1 MWQKPW
7 GYKEGFAICGG
18 LFLTGTFLQITIGKC
33 ELSILSYPMNVCVGV
48 LYLVILLLIYA
59 FSQKSYFIR
68 WMGSCQA
75 AVSSMVSV
83 AMLTVVMGLSVAQA
97 MQKTGIEVS
106 IKWPNDVVMS
116 RRKICGIL
124 TEMGLNGTK
133 IREVV
138 IGVGINVNLKEI
150 PSELQDKATSL
161 YLETGK
167 TYDRIQILAQVLEC
181 FEENYETFIRT
192 CSLSGMVEEYNKLLA
207 NRNQPVRILD
217 PNQPWEG
224 TALGINEQGELL
236 VKDEQGTIQTV
247 RAGEVSVR
255 GLYSYV

>member
-83 AMLTVVMGLSVAQA
+83 AMLTVVMGLIRQVKSDVPLLGAESWHGVFA
-97 MQKTGIEVS
+97 
-106 IKWPNDVVMS
+106 DVVGMFV
-116 RRKICGIL
+116 CAVVPL
-124 TEMGLNGTK
+124 DDHFVGTDHNSGGYT
-133 IREVV
+133 ISAGV
-138 IGVGINVNLKEI
+138 IFL
-150 PSELQDKATSL
+150 L
-161 YLETGK
+161 Y
-167 TYDRIQILAQVLEC
+167 
-181 FEENYETFIRT
+181 
-192 CSLSGMVEEYNKLLA
+192 
-207 NRNQPVRILD
+207 
-217 PNQPWEG
+217 
-224 TALGINEQGELL
+224 
-236 VKDEQGTIQTV
+236 
-247 RAGEVSVR
+247 
-255 GLYSYV
+255 